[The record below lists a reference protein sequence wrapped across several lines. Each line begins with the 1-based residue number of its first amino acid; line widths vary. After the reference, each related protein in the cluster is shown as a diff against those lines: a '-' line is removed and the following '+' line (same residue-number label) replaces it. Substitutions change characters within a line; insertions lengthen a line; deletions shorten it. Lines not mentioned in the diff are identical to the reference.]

1 MEFYSIDDLQ
11 KVANKK
17 INVLTINSRT
27 KRIWLTL
34 KYRRLKRELEE
45 VEKAIIWEVL
55 KNGR

>member
-1 MEFYSIDDLQ
+1 MEFYSMDDLQ
-11 KVANKK
+11 RSANKRV
-17 INVLTINSRT
+17 NVLTINSRT